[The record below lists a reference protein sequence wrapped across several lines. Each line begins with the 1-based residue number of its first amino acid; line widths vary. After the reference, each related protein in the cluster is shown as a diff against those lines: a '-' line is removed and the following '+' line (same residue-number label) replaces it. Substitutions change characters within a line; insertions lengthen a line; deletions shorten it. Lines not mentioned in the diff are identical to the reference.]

1 MDSAICF
8 LMVVISNKCA
18 KRHAHKRPGDRTS
31 SSPSAAQRDSIE
43 NKQGTARPRGRSA
56 AGPRCVFVA
65 RRLGHAVKRIESGG
79 LSVPLSPEEIV
90 EGVAG
95 SATSTVY
102 TIVATLL

>member
-43 NKQGTARPRGRSA
+43 NKQGKRALG
-56 AGPRCVFVA
+56 GV
-65 RRLGHAVKRIESGG
+65 RRRDICDTSSKRIEGGG

-102 TIVATLL
+102 TIMATLL

>member
-56 AGPRCVFVA
+56 ACIWSTPS
-65 RRLGHAVKRIESGG
+65 KRIESGG

-102 TIVATLL
+102 TIMATLL

>member
-56 AGPRCVFVA
+56 ACIWSTPS
-65 RRLGHAVKRIESGG
+65 KRIESGG

-90 EGVAG
+90 EGVAD

-102 TIVATLL
+102 TIMATLL